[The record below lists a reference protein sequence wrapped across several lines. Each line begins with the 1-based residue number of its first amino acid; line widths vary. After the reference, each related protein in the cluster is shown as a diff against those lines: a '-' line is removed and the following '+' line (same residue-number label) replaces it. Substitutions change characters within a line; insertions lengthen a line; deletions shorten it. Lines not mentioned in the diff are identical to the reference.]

1 VLCRKQ
7 TFYFNSKLHFPSS
20 FFLRVL
26 CVFAVR
32 TSFFLLPSSFFLR
45 VLCVFAVR
53 TSFFLLPSSSFLL
66 PSSFGYKIVKK
77 LVCVFLT
84 IALVQGV
91 PMAVQAQQTI
101 DPIDRVVSAG
111 LMNKDASGNFNAE
124 GIISRA
130 DLAVI
135 LVKTFGLERRKTAQK
150 PDIELPDVPKSY
162 WAYSAIQTAVKTGTM
177 SGYRNGLFFPN
188 QRVTRAEA
196 LAIFAQ
202 AYGVFQFPEA
212 TIAEILAKYSDAG
225 EIPDWARKS
234 IATSLYEGFVNIELA
249 TNKIYPLKPMTRGDI
264 AYALSKYLE
273 RQVRPTSLPVSDEQP
288 PNRGM
293 GR

>member
-1 VLCRKQ
+1 M
-7 TFYFNSKLHFPSS
+7 
-20 FFLRVL
+20 
-26 CVFAVR
+26 
-32 TSFFLLPSSFFLR
+32 
-45 VLCVFAVR
+45 
-53 TSFFLLPSSSFLL
+53 
-66 PSSFGYKIVKK
+66 KK
-77 LVCVFLT
+77 LVCVFFA

-91 PMAVQAQQTI
+91 PIVVKAQQII
-101 DPIDRVVSAG
+101 DPIDRVVNAG
-111 LMNKDASGNFNAE
+111 LMTQDASGNFNAE
-124 GIISRA
+124 GILSRA

-150 PDIELPDVPKSY
+150 PDMELPDVPKSY
-162 WAYSAIQTAVKTGTM
+162 WAYSAIQTALKTGTM
-177 SGYRNGLFFPN
+177 RGYRDGMFFPN

-212 TIAEILAKYSDAG
+212 TIAEILAKYPDAG

-234 IATSLYEGFVNIELA
+234 MATALYEGFVNVDVA
-249 TNKIYPLKPMTRGDI
+249 TNQINPLKPMTRGDI

-273 RQVRPTSLPVSDEQP
+273 RQVRPTSLPVPNEEP

>member
-1 VLCRKQ
+1 
-7 TFYFNSKLHFPSS
+7 
-20 FFLRVL
+20 
-26 CVFAVR
+26 
-32 TSFFLLPSSFFLR
+32 
-45 VLCVFAVR
+45 
-53 TSFFLLPSSSFLL
+53 
-66 PSSFGYKIVKK
+66 
-77 LVCVFLT
+77 
-84 IALVQGV
+84 
-91 PMAVQAQQTI
+91 MAVQAQQTI
-101 DPIDRVVSAG
+101 DPIERVVSAG

-150 PDIELPDVPKSY
+150 PDMELPDVPKSY
-162 WAYSAIQTAVKTGTM
+162 WAYSAIQTTLKTGTM
-177 SGYRNGLFFPN
+177 SGYRDGMFFPN
-188 QRVTRAEA
+188 QRVSRAEA

-202 AYGVFQFPEA
+202 AYGVFQFPET
-212 TIAEILAKYSDAG
+212 TIAEILAKHPDAG

-273 RQVRPTSLPVSDEQP
+273 RQVRPTSLPIPSEQP

>member
-1 VLCRKQ
+1 
-7 TFYFNSKLHFPSS
+7 
-20 FFLRVL
+20 
-26 CVFAVR
+26 
-32 TSFFLLPSSFFLR
+32 
-45 VLCVFAVR
+45 
-53 TSFFLLPSSSFLL
+53 
-66 PSSFGYKIVKK
+66 
-77 LVCVFLT
+77 
-84 IALVQGV
+84 
-91 PMAVQAQQTI
+91 MVQAQPNI

-124 GIISRA
+124 GLVSRA

-150 PDIELPDVPKSY
+150 SDVELSDVPKNY

-177 SGYRNGLFFPN
+177 SGYRDGMFFPN

-202 AYGVFQFPEA
+202 AYGIFQFPDA
-212 TIAEILAKYSDAG
+212 TVAEILARYPDAG
-225 EIPDWARKS
+225 AIPSWARKS
-234 IATSLYEGFVNIELA
+234 MATALYEGFVNVEFG
-249 TNKIYPLKPMTRGDI
+249 TNKISPLKPMTRWDI

-273 RQVRPTSLPVSDEQP
+273 RQVRPNSLPVPDEQP
-288 PNRGM
+288 PNRGI

>member
-1 VLCRKQ
+1 MIVLAAERI
-7 TFYFNSKLHFPSS
+7 
-20 FFLRVL
+20 
-26 CVFAVR
+26 
-32 TSFFLLPSSFFLR
+32 
-45 VLCVFAVR
+45 
-53 TSFFLLPSSSFLL
+53 
-66 PSSFGYKIVKK
+66 KIVKK
-77 LVCVFLT
+77 LVCVFFA

-91 PMAVQAQQTI
+91 PIVVKAQQII
-101 DPIDRVVSAG
+101 DPIDRVVNAG
-111 LMNKDASGNFNAE
+111 LMTQDASGNFNAE
-124 GIISRA
+124 GILSRA

-150 PDIELPDVPKSY
+150 PDMELPDVPKSY
-162 WAYSAIQTAVKTGTM
+162 WAYSAIQTALKTGTM
-177 SGYRNGLFFPN
+177 RGYRDGMFFPN

-212 TIAEILAKYSDAG
+212 TIAEILAKYPDAG

-234 IATSLYEGFVNIELA
+234 MATALYEGFVNVDVA
-249 TNKIYPLKPMTRGDI
+249 TNQINPLKPMTRGDI

-273 RQVRPTSLPVSDEQP
+273 RQVRPTSLPVPNEEP